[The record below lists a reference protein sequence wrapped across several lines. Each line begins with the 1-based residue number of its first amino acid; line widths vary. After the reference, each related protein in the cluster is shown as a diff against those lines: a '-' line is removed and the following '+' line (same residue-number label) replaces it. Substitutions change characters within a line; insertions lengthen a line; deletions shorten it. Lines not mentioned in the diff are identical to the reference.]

1 MKKLALLL
9 IAFLLLQISTSAQGE
24 FLIDTISTINSEQ
37 LNPAITAGGSKY
49 MVFWEDDRIIPI
61 NLHGA
66 VINSEG
72 IVQTKT
78 EIWNSYHRFAP
89 SIAFDGNKFFLAY
102 KRYSIVATLTYNS
115 TGVVVYPFE
124 IPHYGGD
131 VYYDPEIVFG
141 DSSYLVIWPCDGD
154 GRVFGLEGRM
164 LSPNGMMGDLFN
176 IIREPPDH
184 ISLAFSGENY
194 LVALEE
200 FDNVYGERIDASGVP
215 IPSANIKISVKP
227 TIEQKP
233 EIAFDG
239 ANYLIVWQDDRNGND
254 FDIYG
259 ARVTTSGEVLDTL
272 GLPIE
277 TADSDQVNPEIAFD
291 GENYVVVWEDYRNGP
306 EVDIY
311 GAKLDIEG
319 NVIESFPISTQEGD
333 QIHPALVRGSDNKV
347 LVVYSGWTNEYQ
359 GKTYNSM
366 RIWGKMLGMPSSID
380 EDKNNFVVTNFNLE
394 QNFPNPFNPST
405 KIEYS
410 VPQSS
415 TVVIKVFDILGNEI
429 ETLVKEEKPTGT
441 YEITWYAEG
450 LPSGVYFYRL
460 QAGSFVETKK
470 MLLMK

>member
-1 MKKLALLL
+1 MKSYFILF
-9 IAFLLLQISTSAQGE
+9 IAFLLIQLTTLAQE
-24 FLIDTISTINSEQ
+24 PFLIDTISTVTCEQ
-37 LNPAITAGGSKY
+37 FNPAITAGGSKY

-233 EIAFDG
+233 EITFG
-239 ANYLIVWQDDRNGND
+239 GSNYLIVWQDDRNGTD

-259 ARVTTSGEVLDTL
+259 ARVTPSGEVLDTL
-272 GLPIE
+272 GLPISL
-277 TADSDQVNPEIAFD
+277 ADSNQVNPEITFD
-291 GENYVVVWEDYRNGP
+291 GENYIVVWEDYRSGI
-306 EVDIY
+306 ESDIY
-311 GAKLDIEG
+311 GAKVDTDG
-319 NVIESFPISTQEGD
+319 NVIESFLISTQEGE
-333 QIHPALVRGSDNKV
+333 QLQPALYKGSSNQV
-347 LVVYSGWTNEYQ
+347 LVVYSGWTGEYQ

-366 RIWGKMLGMPSSID
+366 RIWGKMLGEPNNVN
-380 EDKNNFVVTNFNLE
+380 EDINNFVVKNFKLE
-394 QNFPNPFNPST
+394 QNYPNPFNPNT
-405 KIEYS
+405 KMKYS
-410 VPQSS
+410 IPQSS
-415 TVVIKVFDILGNEI
+415 NVIIKVFDLLGNKI
-429 ETLVKEEKPTGT
+429 ETLVNEEKQVGN
-441 YEITWYAEG
+441 YEITWYAEDV
-450 LPSGVYFYRL
+450 PSGVYFYQL
-460 QAGSFVETKK
+460 KAGSFVETKK
-470 MLLMK
+470 MVLMK